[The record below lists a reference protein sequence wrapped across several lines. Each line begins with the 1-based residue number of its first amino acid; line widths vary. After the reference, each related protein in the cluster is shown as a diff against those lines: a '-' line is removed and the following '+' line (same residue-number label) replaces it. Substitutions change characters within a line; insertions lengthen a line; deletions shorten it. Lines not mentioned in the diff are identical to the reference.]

1 MVWSGWGGAVY
12 SGFCAGKIGDD
23 EMGPGGGGWILNN
36 FYVLIEE
43 YQEKSYEYLP
53 IFMKHIGKL
62 ISILLLMRQS
72 VVLLTGMFL
81 SYL

>member
-1 MVWSGWGGAVY
+1 
-12 SGFCAGKIGDD
+12 
-23 EMGPGGGGWILNN
+23 
-36 FYVLIEE
+36 
-43 YQEKSYEYLP
+43 
-53 IFMKHIGKL
+53 MKHIGKL